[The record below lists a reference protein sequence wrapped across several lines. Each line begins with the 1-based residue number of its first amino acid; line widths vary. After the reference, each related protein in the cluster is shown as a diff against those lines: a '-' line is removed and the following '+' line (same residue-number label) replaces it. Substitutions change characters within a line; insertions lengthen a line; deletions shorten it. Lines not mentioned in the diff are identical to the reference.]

1 MKIVRYLLAAAL
13 VIMLAACHKKGMQYD
28 ASGVFEVTEVI
39 VSAQGTGEILQF
51 DILEGDQ
58 LEAGRQVGLIDTLQL
73 YLNKMQLQANR
84 GSVRSRRTTPSTQ
97 IAAIRQQIAT
107 QQSERARYENL
118 VAMNAG
124 NQKQVDDINA
134 QIELLQKELAAQIEN
149 VNSSNTSLT
158 EEGMSI
164 DAQID
169 LLDDQINKS
178 VITSPVSGTVLAKY
192 AEQGELATQ
201 GRALF
206 KIADVGTMYLR
217 AYITASQLTAI
228 TIGQNV
234 QVHSDMRESGSRQ
247 YPGRITW
254 ISDKAEF
261 TPKTIQTRD
270 ERANL
275 VYAVKIEVQNDG
287 YIKKGMY
294 GEVQFQAGVN

>member
-1 MKIVRYLLAAAL
+1 MKIVKYLFAAAL
-13 VIMLAACHKKGMQYD
+13 LPGLAACHKKGLQYD

-58 LEAGRQVGLIDTLQL
+58 LLAGQQVGLIDTLQL
-73 YLNKMQLQANR
+73 YLNKMQLQANK
-84 GSVRSRRTTPSTQ
+84 GSVQSRKTTPSTQ
-97 IAAIRQQIAT
+97 IAAIRQQIET
-107 QQSERARYENL
+107 QKTERTRYENL
-118 VAMNAG
+118 LALNAG

-134 QIELLQKELAAQIEN
+134 QIDLLEKELAAQIEN
-149 VNSSNTSLT
+149 VNSSNSSLN
-158 EEGMSI
+158 EEGLSI
-164 DAQID
+164 EAQIE

-178 VITSPVSGTVLAKY
+178 IITSPVSGTVLTKY

-201 GRALF
+201 GKALF

-234 QVHSDMRESGSRQ
+234 QVYSDMGESGSRE

-294 GEVQFQAGVN
+294 GEVQFQRDVN